1 MKKINETFVCLECGK
16 TVPPAEKT
24 SRNHCPYCF
33 ASQHVDGEIPGD
45 RKAVE
50 TCGGAMYPRAY
61 EIANGKTKILFQCA
75 KCGKEHRN
83 KVATDDNL
91 MTLDEKI
98 VQYRPKFAM
107 L

>member
-1 MKKINETFVCLECGK
+1 M
-16 TVPPAEKT
+16 
-24 SRNHCPYCF
+24 
-33 ASQHVDGEIPGD
+33 PGD
-45 RKAVE
+45 RKGVV
-50 TCGGAMYPRAY
+50 CGGAMYPRAY
-61 EIANGKTKILFQCA
+61 EIRNGVTKILLQCA

-98 VQYRPKFAM
+98 VQYRLKFAM